1 MKRMLINATHPE
13 EVRVALVDGQRLYD
27 LDIEHRTREQKK
39 ANIYKGKITRVE
51 PSLEAAFVDFGA
63 ERHGFLPLK
72 EISRQYFQ
80 KDPKDI
86 QGRINIKEVIKE
98 GQEVIIQVAKEER
111 GNKGAALTTFISL
124 AGRYLVLM
132 PNNPRAGGISRRI
145 EGEERQQLKEALG
158 ALTIPDE
165 MGVIVRTAGLGRSAE
180 ELQWDLN
187 YLLKLWNSIDDASR
201 ERKAP
206 FLIYQESNVI
216 IRAIRDYLRKDIG
229 EVLIDSKK
237 VYDEAQGFVQQVM
250 QDFQHKIKLYSDE
263 TPLFSR
269 FQIESQIETAF
280 EREVKLPSGGSIVID
295 PTEALVSIDINS
307 SRATKGADIEETAL
321 NTNLEAADEIA
332 RQLRLRDIGG
342 LIVVDFID
350 MGPARNQRDVENR
363 MRDALEADRA
373 RIQLGRISRF
383 GLLELSRQRLRP
395 SLGETS
401 SIVCPRCNG
410 QGHIRDVKSLAL
422 SILRLIEEEVM
433 KERTGEIQA
442 QVPVAVATYLLNEKR
457 EPLRAIEDA
466 HNVRV
471 VIIPNQNLET
481 PHFEVERIRDDQ
493 TTAQPSHEME
503 LLEGNKDADI
513 ASAQD
518 TEIKTQEPAVK
529 LMAPDTA
536 PPAPK
541 PAPAPAATATE
552 NLGILA
558 RFFTWLAQIF
568 TSEPKPAKVKK
579 PQPQGK
585 GNPRQQ
591 HSRGGRGGN
600 NRNRN
605 DNRNKQDAGKSG
617 GKGGDS
623 DNRNPRNKRQ
633 NDKDGGNRK
642 NDNRQSDNRSADR
655 SGDNKDD
662 NRNERRG
669 RNDNRRNRN
678 DNRGGDNRND
688 GRNNEGR
695 NDNKGD
701 KGDSGNKPRN
711 KKPQQQDNTEG
722 SSDSK
727 GPKAPRRNDAKD
739 DRPLRE
745 RQRPAKTAASGDK
758 PAGDQKP
765 QQAQPARNVKQGD
778 KPQPTRSPAP
788 AAEQDDEGH
797 PPAKLVPAQE
807 PTASAQPQAA
817 SKVEKTEKAE
827 SERAAKPAQPQET
840 AKTEKVET
848 GAEAQ
853 PAEQAATPAP
863 VAEKPQAETQPKQ
876 PVNAE
881 PPAKAEAKPH
891 AEAPEK
897 PAEKPVAPTPAAEK
911 PAQETEAS
919 QAETPKAAAP
929 NAEQPAAAP
938 QPAAAKAPEQATP
951 QAQDTAKA
959 ETPDQAP
966 AAEAPVQAEDKPAAS
981 EPVAEKSPAEGDT
994 TVRAS
999 NDPRQP
1005 GYQRT
1010 APAPREAEKPKAAP
1024 EPEANALPSR
1034 ATEVKAVRAEA
1045 KPAAAEMGRA
1055 SNDPRQRRRQQQAE
1069 AAAAAKAA
1077 EEDASSES

>member
-541 PAPAPAATATE
+541 PAPAPAATAKE

-701 KGDSGNKPRN
+701 KSDGGNKPRN

-758 PAGDQKP
+758 PAGEQKP

-853 PAEQAATPAP
+853 PAEQATTPAP
-863 VAEKPQAETQPKQ
+863 VAEKPQADTQPKQ

-881 PPAKAEAKPH
+881 PPVKAEAKPH

-897 PAEKPVAPTPAAEK
+897 PAEKPVAPAPAAEK
-911 PAQETEAS
+911 PAQEAEAS
-919 QAETPKAAAP
+919 QAETPKATAP

-938 QPAAAKAPEQATP
+938 QPAAAKAPEQAAP

-959 ETPDQAP
+959 ETPAQAP

-1069 AAAAAKAA
+1069 AAAAKAA

>member
-541 PAPAPAATATE
+541 PAPAPAATAKE

-701 KGDSGNKPRN
+701 KSDGGNKPRN

-848 GAEAQ
+848 DAEAQ

-863 VAEKPQAETQPKQ
+863 VAEKPQADTQPKQ

-881 PPAKAEAKPH
+881 PPVKAEAKPH

-938 QPAAAKAPEQATP
+938 QPAAAKAPEQAAP

-959 ETPDQAP
+959 ETPAQAP

>member
-655 SGDNKDD
+655 PGDNKDD

-701 KGDSGNKPRN
+701 KSDGGNKPRN

-758 PAGDQKP
+758 PAGEQKP

-827 SERAAKPAQPQET
+827 SERAAKPAQPEET

-848 GAEAQ
+848 DAEAQ
-853 PAEQAATPAP
+853 PAEQAAAPAP
-863 VAEKPQAETQPKQ
+863 VAEKPQADTQPKQ

-881 PPAKAEAKPH
+881 PPVKAEAKPH

-897 PAEKPVAPTPAAEK
+897 PAEKPVAPAPAAEK
-911 PAQETEAS
+911 PAQEAEAS

-938 QPAAAKAPEQATP
+938 QPAAAKAPEQAAP

-959 ETPDQAP
+959 ETPAQAP

-1069 AAAAAKAA
+1069 AAAAKAA